1 MKIPAL
7 KHLLAA
13 TEKSEHRNHRHATL
27 VLRGGS
33 LVAIG
38 YNRSFQHS
46 EVNALNHLWP
56 NKRAGTTL
64 INLRITR
71 GGLFGMARPCPECR
85 EYLKSNKVG
94 KVIYFNGDEWIMERV
109 K

>member
-1 MKIPAL
+1 M
-7 KHLLAA
+7 
-13 TEKSEHRNHRHATL
+13 
-27 VLRGGS
+27 
-33 LVAIG
+33 G

-56 NKRAGTTL
+56 NKRSGTTI

-71 GGLFGMARPCPECR
+71 GGHFGNARPCQKCWD
-85 EYLKSNKVG
+85 YLMVSGVN
-94 KVIYFNGDEWIMERV
+94 KVIYYNGKDWTMERV

>member
-1 MKIPAL
+1 M
-7 KHLLAA
+7 
-13 TEKSEHRNHRHATL
+13 
-27 VLRGGS
+27 
-33 LVAIG
+33 G
-38 YNRSFQHS
+38 YNRNFQHS

-71 GGLFGMARPCPECR
+71 GGRLGNARPCPRCWS
-85 EYLKSNKVG
+85 YLLLSG
-94 KVIYFNGDEWIMERV
+94 ASKVIYYNGKDWTMERI